1 MTNDDN
7 KNKVIP
13 FQAGLDGAANSAE
26 IIAAELRLMAAGDD
40 RYSRFTFIS
49 PWIKNNWNAASDII
63 EGMNKSS
70 IQ

>member
-1 MTNDDN
+1 MTDDDN

-40 RYSRFTFIS
+40 RYSRFTYIS
-49 PWIKNNWNAASDII
+49 PWIKNIWNAAADII
-63 EGMNKSS
+63 EDSYKGKMN
-70 IQ
+70 